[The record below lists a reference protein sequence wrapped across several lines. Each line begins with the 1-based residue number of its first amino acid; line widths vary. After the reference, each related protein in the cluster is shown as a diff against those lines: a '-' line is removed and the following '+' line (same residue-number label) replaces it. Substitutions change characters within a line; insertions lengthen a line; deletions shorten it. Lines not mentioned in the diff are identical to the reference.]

1 MLMRDNQ
8 RLRKLEDYERK
19 KMELMK
25 QLREQ
30 KENESK
36 LLDNIRI
43 KLEKEHSII

>member
-1 MLMRDNQ
+1 MLVRDNI
-8 RLRKLEDYERK
+8 RVRKLEDYERR

-36 LLDNIRI
+36 LLENIRI
-43 KLEKEHSII
+43 KLEKEQ

>member
-1 MLMRDNQ
+1 MLMRDNV

-36 LLDNIRI
+36 LLENIRI
-43 KLEKEHSII
+43 KLEKEHSIV

>member
-1 MLMRDNQ
+1 MLVRDNI
-8 RLRKLEDYERK
+8 RVRKLEDYERR

-36 LLDNIRI
+36 LLENIKI
-43 KLEKEHSII
+43 KLEKEQ